1 MYDIV
6 KTEFI
11 FEENFADL
19 ADLQAKLSA
28 WVWWYNNERLHSS
41 LGYKSP
47 VESRKCCEVG
57 VTDEKIANKKYQKFW
72 KKITL
77 HKQKVAIDN

>member
-6 KTEFI
+6 KLSLF
-11 FEENFADL
+11 FEESFADL

-28 WVWWYNNERLHSS
+28 WVWWYNNERLYSS

-47 VESRKCCEVG
+47 VESRKCCDVG
-57 VTDEKIANKKYQKFW
+57 ALTKKLPT
-72 KKITL
+72 KK
-77 HKQKVAIDN
+77 KSKVLE